1 MFLQVGVSEEDQRS
15 LRFLWPPSVVF
26 HKNTRRISAGRDSQA
41 CAIFAP
47 QKTATDHK
55 AEYRKTAS
63 AVVQKFYIDNF
74 LACFQRLD
82 IR

>member
-1 MFLQVGVSEEDQRS
+1 MFLQVGLCEEDQRS

-26 HKNTRRISAGRDSQA
+26 HQYTRQISGARDSQA

-55 AEYRKTAS
+55 AEYPKTAS
-63 AVVQKFYIDNF
+63 AVVQKFYIDDY
-74 LACFQRLD
+74 LAFFQRHGLK
-82 IR
+82 